1 MLPASLTDAVVHSVE
16 SKSHSLQRQSQSH
29 SNAAM
34 LERTINNP
42 ALALTMAAAAA
53 ALLAPAANGS
63 SFDYVFVCHSSLRL
77 SSLFWCRT
85 TTNRLSQQHSPL
97 VMDGFFNSFSTFFC
111 FLFFFLRSPVQAF
124 FLFSQSNSENRRIKE
139 NFFS

>member
-1 MLPASLTDAVVHSVE
+1 
-16 SKSHSLQRQSQSH
+16 
-29 SNAAM
+29 M

-77 SSLFWCRT
+77 SMVSLVPKNDKPTIT
-85 TTNRLSQQHSPL
+85 TTFSSR
-97 VMDGFFNSFSTFFC
+97 DGWIFQPVFNFL
-111 FLFFFLRSPVQAF
+111 LFFFVFSFVRQSGPF
-124 FLFSQSNSENRRIKE
+124 FFYFFKAILGSENDDWIE
-139 NFFS
+139 EE